1 MENRPKRRRY
11 KDNPY
16 NLEINNS
23 KYIINFYDSK
33 KVLQKIEV
41 SEEVFSVFDK
51 SELKDLS
58 QMNEYDNHI
67 EHAALFEEV
76 LNKRAINKTK
86 LTEEIA
92 ESNIIT
98 EELLNAIKE
107 LQTTQKRRLILYY
120 LYDYT
125 LEEIAIK
132 EHCSKVAIK
141 YSLDIAIKNLKK
153 NLKNDLF
160 YAYEYTVAFKLLFR
174 KYMKGSLTP
183 FHPPFRKGCSLKI
196 IYSHIKYFL
205 IIIRKR

>member
-153 NLKNDLF
+153 N
-160 YAYEYTVAFKLLFR
+160 
-174 KYMKGSLTP
+174 
-183 FHPPFRKGCSLKI
+183 
-196 IYSHIKYFL
+196 
-205 IIIRKR
+205 

>member
-67 EHAALFEEV
+67 EHSEIFE
-76 LNKRAINKTK
+76 NKLEIRVKDKPTGLEDYIIQKSTFEDLKKAINM
-86 LTEEIA
+86 LPEV
-92 ESNIIT
+92 
-98 EELLNAIKE
+98 
-107 LQTTQKRRLILYY
+107 QKRRIKKYYFEDKTEQQIADEENATHQSVHIILERA
-120 LYDYT
+120 
-125 LEEIAIK
+125 LE
-132 EHCSKVAIK
+132 
-141 YSLDIAIKNLKK
+141 NLKK
-153 NLKNDLF
+153 ILKN
-160 YAYEYTVAFKLLFR
+160 
-174 KYMKGSLTP
+174 
-183 FHPPFRKGCSLKI
+183 
-196 IYSHIKYFL
+196 
-205 IIIRKR
+205 

>member
-1 MENRPKRRRY
+1 
-11 KDNPY
+11 
-16 NLEINNS
+16 
-23 KYIINFYDSK
+23 
-33 KVLQKIEV
+33 
-41 SEEVFSVFDK
+41 
-51 SELKDLS
+51 
-58 QMNEYDNHI
+58 MNEYDNHI

-153 NLKNDLF
+153 NLKF
-160 YAYEYTVAFKLLFR
+160 
-174 KYMKGSLTP
+174 
-183 FHPPFRKGCSLKI
+183 
-196 IYSHIKYFL
+196 
-205 IIIRKR
+205 

>member
-125 LEEIAIK
+125 LEEID
-132 EHCSKVAIK
+132 S
-141 YSLDIAIKNLKK
+141 
-153 NLKNDLF
+153 
-160 YAYEYTVAFKLLFR
+160 
-174 KYMKGSLTP
+174 
-183 FHPPFRKGCSLKI
+183 
-196 IYSHIKYFL
+196 
-205 IIIRKR
+205 

>member
-141 YSLDIAIKNLKK
+141 YSLDISIKNLKK
-153 NLKNDLF
+153 NLKF
-160 YAYEYTVAFKLLFR
+160 
-174 KYMKGSLTP
+174 
-183 FHPPFRKGCSLKI
+183 
-196 IYSHIKYFL
+196 
-205 IIIRKR
+205 

>member
-125 LEEIAIK
+125 LEEIANK

-153 NLKNDLF
+153 NLKF
-160 YAYEYTVAFKLLFR
+160 
-174 KYMKGSLTP
+174 
-183 FHPPFRKGCSLKI
+183 
-196 IYSHIKYFL
+196 
-205 IIIRKR
+205 

>member
-141 YSLDIAIKNLKK
+141 YSLDIAKK
-153 NLKNDLF
+153 
-160 YAYEYTVAFKLLFR
+160 
-174 KYMKGSLTP
+174 
-183 FHPPFRKGCSLKI
+183 I
-196 IYSHIKYFL
+196 
-205 IIIRKR
+205 

>member
-125 LEEIAIK
+125 LEEIAIQ

-153 NLKNDLF
+153 NLKF
-160 YAYEYTVAFKLLFR
+160 
-174 KYMKGSLTP
+174 
-183 FHPPFRKGCSLKI
+183 
-196 IYSHIKYFL
+196 
-205 IIIRKR
+205 

>member
-153 NLKNDLF
+153 K
-160 YAYEYTVAFKLLFR
+160 FKV
-174 KYMKGSLTP
+174 LT
-183 FHPPFRKGCSLKI
+183 
-196 IYSHIKYFL
+196 
-205 IIIRKR
+205 

>member
-153 NLKNDLF
+153 NLKF
-160 YAYEYTVAFKLLFR
+160 
-174 KYMKGSLTP
+174 
-183 FHPPFRKGCSLKI
+183 
-196 IYSHIKYFL
+196 
-205 IIIRKR
+205 